1 MIDGVEFDEVEG
13 ANDPSDP
20 FPEVPNLLTVD
31 EDFGSWS
38 ELSDKYFDEETGII
52 TQIIAASG
60 KAE

>member
-1 MIDGVEFDEVEG
+1 
-13 ANDPSDP
+13 
-20 FPEVPNLLTVD
+20 VD

-38 ELSDKYFDEETGII
+38 ELSDTFFEEETGLV